1 MYCFFVTILLGCLV
15 LSVSSCTKKE
25 RVLSDL
31 ELYNQAM
38 EYMGREK
45 YHEAG
50 ESLDRLEQEYPES
63 VLMSEA
69 RLSRADIHFRLKE
82 FDEARGEYE
91 RFLNLH
97 PVHPQAD
104 LARFRIAMTYFEQI
118 MSIDRDQRF
127 TIKALEAF
135 ERFLKEYP
143 QSPFIPEAKDKVS
156 FCRLKLAEQDLY
168 IARFYFRTGSYRAS
182 RGRLQKIWNLYPEVP
197 WRDEVLYLLS
207 ETYRRE
213 GMIDEA
219 RQTLCHLYRVFPNSP
234 FIEKIRVSCQEIG
247 SEYSP

>member
-1 MYCFFVTILLGCLV
+1 MT
-15 LSVSSCTKKE
+15 
-25 RVLSDL
+25 DL
-31 ELYNQAM
+31 DLYNQAM
-38 EYMGREK
+38 EYLGREK
-45 YHEAG
+45 FLKAG
-50 ESLDRLEQEYPES
+50 ESLDRLEEEYPES
-63 VLMSEA
+63 LLMSEA

-104 LARFRIAMTYFEQI
+104 LARYKIAMSYFEQV
-118 MSIDRDQRF
+118 MDIDRDQSF
-127 TIKALEAF
+127 TVKALEAF

-143 QSPFIPEAKDKVS
+143 QSVFVLEVKEKVS
-156 FCRLKLAEQDLY
+156 LCRLKLAEQDLY
-168 IARFYFRTGSYRAS
+168 IARFYLRTGSYRAA
-182 RGRLQKIWNLYPEVP
+182 RGRLQKIWNLYPEAP

-207 ETYRRE
+207 ETYQRE

-219 RQTLCHLYRVFPNSP
+219 RQTLCHLYRVFPNSQ
-234 FIEKIRVSCQEIG
+234 FIEKIQLSCQEIG